1 MNAIIIQ
8 ARATSTR
15 FPNKIFSKVLGKIA
29 ICHVVDQCLDA
40 NVNKVILA
48 IPKDQE
54 GLFLPY
60 ITEYF
65 KNKKFKLHCGS
76 ENNVIK
82 RFFDAARVSSIE
94 TIIRVTS
101 DCFAINPQMI
111 DSSLQFYEN
120 NDYDYINNSTVT
132 RVLSEENPDD
142 YQTDTG
148 TPDGFNIEIFDFDS
162 LRDAYESAE
171 TKYDIEHVTPWI
183 KRNKRCCI
191 FDTGKIYLDGKFSVD
206 EPQDLEIIEAFFT
219 LIKNNRIKFE
229 R

>member
-15 FPNKIFSKVLGKIA
+15 FPNKIFSKILGKTA
-29 ICHVVDQCLDA
+29 ICHVVEQCLA
-40 NVNKVILA
+40 SNVNRVILA

-60 ITEYF
+60 IVEYF

-82 RFFDAARVSSIE
+82 RFFDAARISSIE
-94 TIIRVTS
+94 TVIRVTS

-162 LRDAYESAE
+162 LREAYESAE

-183 KRNKRCCI
+183 KRNKRCRV

-219 LIKNNRIKFE
+219 LIKNNRIK
-229 R
+229 